1 MKRVT
6 LIVFCFLT
14 LGGTAQNFSVSQI
27 PDSLIRNS
35 DVVKRME
42 ELKVVVKSN
51 DKIVVKHKYA
61 ITILNSDGDDYA
73 EYSNS
78 YSSLERLSSIE
89 GALYDSSGRQIKT
102 IKKRDIADAPM
113 EDGFSLMREDRF
125 KRHNFYHKQYPY
137 TVMYEDEQELKS
149 AYFLPFWFPVEGPRY
164 SVQQS
169 RFVVETPVDYELRVK
184 PINHVAAIISEV
196 DKVRSHSWELSNK
209 AAFVIE
215 RLQPPLKETLPIVY
229 IGPVKFN
236 LGDFAGDMSTW
247 NNLGKLNVALN
258 RGKDVLPQPVKEKVH
273 QLADTLHNKQ
283 DKVAALYR
291 YLQGNTRYIS
301 VQLGIGGWQP
311 FDAEYVATNKYGDC
325 KALSNFM
332 VGLLKEAGIKS
343 NYVLVTAGANKKGL
357 SEDFPAPYFNHVIVC
372 VPNGK
377 DSIWLECTSQ
387 NQAPGYLGSFTG
399 GRKALLID
407 EDGGHVVST
416 PVYGVEDNLQIRK
429 TNASIDEK
437 GTLLAETLT
446 RYTGIQQETP
456 HSLIHSATK
465 EQRNKYLN
473 SIFNLPTYQVEFVN
487 YKEVSSSIPIV
498 EEQLRISAPDYA
510 SVSGKRLFIS
520 CNIFNQS
527 TERFSKDTDRK
538 NAIVFPLAYRDVD
551 TVKIAIPEGYK
562 PESIPAN
569 VHLKTN
575 FAEYNASFVVQ
586 SNQILF
592 IRSESRNAVV
602 LPANE
607 YQQVVTYYDKVY
619 RADKS
624 RVVFVKKDL

>member
-1 MKRVT
+1 MKKVA
-6 LIVFCFLT
+6 LILFCFFSVN
-14 LGGTAQNFSVSQI
+14 GMAQHFSVSGI
-27 PDSLIRNS
+27 PDSLLRNS
-35 DVVKRME
+35 DAVKRME
-42 ELKVVVKSN
+42 ELKVIIKSD

-78 YSSLERLSSIE
+78 YSSLESLSSIE

-113 EDGFSLMREDRF
+113 EDGFSLMRDDRF

-137 TVMYEDEQELKS
+137 TVMYEDERELKT
-149 AYFLPFWFPVEGPRY
+149 AYFLPYWFPVEGAHY

-169 RFVVETPVDYELRVK
+169 RFIVEAPADYVLRVK
-184 PINHVAAIISEV
+184 AINHLAATITEA
-196 DKVRSHSWELSNK
+196 DKIRSHSWELSNK
-209 AAFVIE
+209 AALVPE
-215 RLQPPLKETLPIVY
+215 RLQPPLKELLPIVY
-229 IGPVKFN
+229 VGPVKFN

-258 RGKDVLPQPVKEKVH
+258 KGKDVLSKSVKDKVH
-273 QLADTLHNKQ
+273 QLTDQLQNKQ
-283 DKVAALYR
+283 DKVVALYR

-332 VGLLKEAGIKS
+332 VSLLKEAGIKS

-357 SEDFPAPYFNHVIVC
+357 SDDFPAPYFNHVIVC

-387 NQAPGYLGSFTG
+387 TQAPGYLGSFTG
-399 GRKALLID
+399 GRKVLLID
-407 EDGGHVVST
+407 EDGGHVVNT
-416 PVYGVEDNLQIRK
+416 PSYGVDDNLQIRK
-429 TNASIDEK
+429 TNASIDAN
-437 GTLLAETLT
+437 GTLLAETVT
-446 RYTGIQQETP
+446 RYTGMQQETP

-465 EQRNKYLN
+465 EQRDKYLN
-473 SIFNLPTYQVEFVN
+473 SIFNLPTYKVEFVD
-487 YKEVSSSIPIV
+487 YKEVSSSIPLV
-498 EEQLRISAPDYA
+498 EEHLRISAPDYA
-510 SVSGKRLFIS
+510 GVSGKRLFIS

-527 TERFSKDTDRK
+527 TDRFSKDIDRK
-538 NAIVFPLAYRDVD
+538 NAIVFPVAYRDVD

-575 FAEYNASFVVQ
+575 FAEYQAAFMVE
-586 SNQILF
+586 SNKILL

-602 LPANE
+602 LPASE
-607 YQQVVTYYDKVY
+607 YQQVVTYFDTVY